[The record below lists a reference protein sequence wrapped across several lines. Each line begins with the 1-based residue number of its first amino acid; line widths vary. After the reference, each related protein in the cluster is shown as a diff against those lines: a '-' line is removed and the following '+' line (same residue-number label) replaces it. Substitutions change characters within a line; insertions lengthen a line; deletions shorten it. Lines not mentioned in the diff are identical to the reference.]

1 MATDPDSLF
10 DEDSATFTVNAVND
24 SPVAQDDAYSASED
38 TQLNIVAPGVLA
50 NDSDIEA
57 DSLTAMLDTTASN
70 GMLTLKSDGS
80 FTYTPNSNFNNT
92 DTFTYHA
99 SDGTAN
105 SNVATVTITVG
116 PENDPPVANDD
127 SNTTPEDT
135 LVTTNVVANDTDVDG
150 TVVASTVAIGS
161 GASNGSVVNNG
172 DGTVTYRPDANFNGS
187 DTYTYTLRDNYGAPS
202 NAATVT
208 ITVGPVNDPPIAYDD
223 TVLTDENTS
232 LSIKVTLNDDD
243 PDGTIDPTTITIAGA
258 PVNGTVQVAGDGTIT
273 YSPNA
278 FFSGID
284 QFTYTVEDNEG
295 ATSNVAMVMVTVV
308 GVNDPP
314 IAGDDFVTTKSGVPV
329 SIAILS
335 NDSDP
340 DGSLI
345 PETVTM
351 LSEPESGTAT
361 VNLDGTITY
370 TSVEGFV
377 GTDQFTYRVED
388 AHNTISN
395 EATVTVEVLEMCGEG
410 GDNKCAAQEAMS
422 SVGFLKHDTNNISW
436 LVLVDPEEKERSY
449 YILIVDST
457 VLEEFALS
465 ANIQPTETHAGAPLE
480 VGLELSAEERRTRGW
495 PWIRVTGP
503 DLAESANGGAAG
515 IGVGYS
521 FSGRSANGLY
531 WLGINTSNL
540 PPGRYNFWIVYG
552 ERETL
557 LVPILVLP

>member
-1 MATDPDSLF
+1 
-10 DEDSATFTVNAVND
+10 V
-24 SPVAQDDAYSASED
+24 
-38 TQLNIVAPGVLA
+38 
-50 NDSDIEA
+50 SDIPDQTIAEGGSFTTIRLDDYVSDVDNTDA
-57 DSLTAMLDTTASN
+57 EMTWTFSGNSELSVTIDGSRVATIGILTAMLDTTASN

-105 SNVATVTITVG
+105 SNV
-116 PENDPPVANDD
+116 
-127 SNTTPEDT
+127 
-135 LVTTNVVANDTDVDG
+135 
-150 TVVASTVAIGS
+150 
-161 GASNGSVVNNG
+161 
-172 DGTVTYRPDANFNGS
+172 
-187 DTYTYTLRDNYGAPS
+187 
-202 NAATVT
+202 ATVT

-422 SVGFLKHDTNNISW
+422 THRFLKHDTNNISW

-552 ERETL
+552 ERKTL